1 MGRIPARSCGDP
13 RTGIGREPSRAALAR
28 VRRGGRGAGARR
40 PCLPRSQDIAI
51 CFLLVTP
58 LACAGCQEERIV
70 AYHHPF
76 EGLPNVTGGLATG
89 PVRVNAMDPRIV
101 PEDRLF
107 IEHEDGSRTLIM
119 RSGRHLMVHIYNAL
133 ADDDADIFAE
143 QILSS
148 LTRAEYVERGLDP
161 RQALADLRARQRDML
176 ALFNLM
182 PEGENSAGAMWTRLG
197 RAGPDNLPVVRLSIS
212 GPQTRDLGWNFMD
225 MVMEK
230 GNWRLRWFGR
240 E

>member
-1 MGRIPARSCGDP
+1 MHPPRIALRPALLP
-13 RTGIGREPSRAALAR
+13 VVIVAL
-28 VRRGGRGAGARR
+28 
-40 PCLPRSQDIAI
+40 S
-51 CFLLVTP
+51 
-58 LACAGCQEERIV
+58 GCQQERVV

-76 EGLPNVTGGLATG
+76 EGLPNVEGGLASG
-89 PVRVNAMDPRIV
+89 PIRGNPSDPRIV

-107 IEHEDGSRTLIM
+107 VEHADGSRTLIM
-119 RSGRHLMVHIYNAL
+119 RTGRHLMVHIYNAL

-148 LTRAEYVERGLDP
+148 LTRAEYAERGLDP

-182 PEGENSAGAMWTRLG
+182 PEGENSAGAMWKRLG
-197 RAGPDNLPVVRLSIS
+197 HAGPDNLPVVRLSIA
-212 GPQTRDLGWNFMD
+212 GTQTRDLGWNFMD